1 MSSNANAVFTF
12 VLLYSTVE
20 SKDVKT
26 KEQSGRVAYN
36 FPDSIFRVNPSKLSD
51 VSFGYSNIMMTL
63 VLHGAD
69 TKSLTAD
76 SAGTEI
82 HLQQTDDDIDYPQL
96 AVGN

>member
-1 MSSNANAVFTF
+1 M
-12 VLLYSTVE
+12 
-20 SKDVKT
+20 
-26 KEQSGRVAYN
+26 
-36 FPDSIFRVNPSKLSD
+36 SD
-51 VSFGYSNIMMTL
+51 VSFGYSNIMMTR